1 MTDDVNNPTH
11 YNKQGIEVID
21 VIEAYTPNSPHLA
34 NVLKY
39 VCRHSYKGTPVKDLK
54 KAAWYL
60 HRAITLAVYEQDLA
74 DIEAENCEWVG
85 PGYSERDVEVFFEGY
100 ECRKQE
106 EDEAGPETGTPIPE
120 SWDWSSSGVDFRPFG
135 NGQDFEEPVGS
146 NDHQESCQE
155 WDYHWP
161 ASLYPLKPGDKGYT
175 EEPPPPTLG
184 SNPYANGNP
193 FAFVTTSADRIAGDD
208 DAAKRIKGEY
218 YDFDRFEIKGYCAYC
233 DAEIG
238 VTQPFVHGGGF
249 ESGIIFCSMTHM
261 DELKKWQGR

>member
-135 NGQDFEEPVGS
+135 NGQDLHTDLTPFEKMLFD
-146 NDHQESCQE
+146 N
-155 WDYHWP
+155 
-161 ASLYPLKPGDKGYT
+161 
-175 EEPPPPTLG
+175 
-184 SNPYANGNP
+184 
-193 FAFVTTSADRIAGDD
+193 
-208 DAAKRIKGEY
+208 AAHAC
-218 YDFDRFEIKGYCAYC
+218 DVA
-233 DAEIG
+233 DAEC
-238 VTQPFVHGGGF
+238 
-249 ESGIIFCSMTHM
+249 E
-261 DELKKWQGR
+261 K